1 MFKEYQETERIAYA
15 FPWAYC
21 LEENIIINKN
31 YSLSSVFKFRGQDLD
46 SCTIP
51 ELERNLGI
59 VNNFL
64 KRLGGNWTIHC
75 EARRKKSED
84 YNRAKFIKEIPTFI
98 VETEREEFFKSGTH
112 YESEYYLTFTYKIPI
127 EKTERFF
134 KKNTF
139 SFVLSIIYT
148 IFAKDK

>member
-64 KRLGGNWTIHC
+64 KRLGEIGQYIVKLEEKNLKIII
-75 EARRKKSED
+75 EQNLLKKFQ
-84 YNRAKFIKEIPTFI
+84 R
-98 VETEREEFFKSGTH
+98 
-112 YESEYYLTFTYKIPI
+112 L
-127 EKTERFF
+127 
-134 KKNTF
+134 
-139 SFVLSIIYT
+139 
-148 IFAKDK
+148 